1 MSRVLS
7 GIQPSGAL
15 HLGNYFGMIE
25 PAMEQQAS
33 NECYYFIA
41 DYHALTTVKDG
52 ALLREHIRQA
62 MIDFMA
68 CGLDPEK
75 TVFFRQSA
83 VPEVHELSWILSTLT
98 PMGLLERC
106 HSYKDKISRGIA
118 PSHGLFAYPVLMAAD
133 ILLYESEKVPVG
145 RDQKQHVEVAR
156 DIAMKFNQQFGQVL
170 TIPEPVIR
178 DDTATLPGIDGQ
190 KMSKSYNNAIDIFM
204 PEKKFRKRIMS
215 IKTDSTPVEEPKPVE
230 DSILLALA
238 RATGRKEETESL
250 QSAMER
256 GGCGYGDLKQQLFE
270 LLWRHFEP
278 MRQRRE
284 SLQADT
290 EQVDRILK
298 SGEEKARDSA
308 LALLGKVREAV
319 GIR

>member
-15 HLGNYFGMIE
+15 HVRKACGMIE
-25 PAMEQQAS
+25 PAMEQQAT

-52 ALLREHIRQA
+52 EVLRNNIRQA
-62 MIDFMA
+62 VIDFVA
-68 CGLDPEK
+68 CGLDSEK

-83 VPEVHELSWILSTLT
+83 VPEVHELAWILSSLT

-106 HSYKDKISRGIA
+106 HSYKDKIARGIA

-133 ILLYESEKVPVG
+133 ILLYGSDKVPVG

-156 DIAMKFNQQFGQVL
+156 DIAMKFNQQFGQIL

-204 PEKKFRKRIMS
+204 PEKKFRKRIMG
-215 IKTDSTPVEEPKPVE
+215 IKTDSTPVEEPKPTE
-230 DSILLALA
+230 GSTLLNLA
-238 RATGRKEETESL
+238 RATGLKEGALSL
-250 QSAMER
+250 QSAMEA

-270 LLWRHFEP
+270 LLWGYFEP
-278 MRQRRE
+278 MRERRE
-284 SLQADT
+284 QLLSDPNEVDQILEVGEAKARAT
-290 EQVDRILK
+290 ALAVLEQVRK
-298 SGEEKARDSA
+298 
-308 LALLGKVREAV
+308 AV

>member
-1 MSRVLS
+1 M
-7 GIQPSGAL
+7 A
-15 HLGNYFGMIE
+15 
-25 PAMEQQAS
+25 QQGE

-52 ALLREHIRQA
+52 QLLRDNIRRA
-62 MIDFMA
+62 ILDFVA
-68 CGLDPEK
+68 CGLDRER

-83 VPEVHELSWILSTLT
+83 VPEVHELTWILSTLT

-106 HSYKDKISRGIA
+106 HSYKDKIARGIA

-133 ILLYESEKVPVG
+133 ILLYGSENVPVG

-156 DIAMKFNQQFGQVL
+156 DIAMKFNQQYGDL
-170 TIPEPVIR
+170 LKIPEPVIR

-204 PEKKFRKRIMS
+204 PEKKFRKRVMS

-230 DSILLALA
+230 GSILLELA
-238 RATGRKEETESL
+238 RATGNKPASEAL
-250 QSAMER
+250 QASMEA

-270 LLWRHFEP
+270 LLWDHFEP
-278 MRQRRE
+278 MRERRE
-284 SLQADT
+284 ALEAEPGQV
-290 EQVDRILK
+290 EQILRE
-298 SGEEKARDSA
+298 GEEKARATA
-308 LALLGKVREAV
+308 LSILGAVREAV